1 MPSRITNERFSDQV
15 PRLLH
20 ERGLSIRALAR
31 AAGVTDAHLSRVLRR
46 VNYKTASTDLARRV
60 ALALDLPVDYFPE
73 FREGVVI
80 DRVKHDP
87 KLRDRLYKQFASK
100 TETSR

>member
-1 MPSRITNERFSDQV
+1 MRDS
-15 PRLLH
+15 
-20 ERGLSIRALAR
+20 ALF
-31 AAGVTDAHLSRVLRR
+31 
-46 VNYKTASTDLARRV
+46 
-60 ALALDLPVDYFPE
+60 PVDYFPE